1 MVTKTWKEDNVTLGR
16 IDDKLNLF
24 VPHERWAVENMTMP
38 SATIIIPVWNG
49 ENGLQSC
56 LNSVMKQDFESSEVI
71 IIDDG
76 STDRSLEIVKNTVT
90 EDPQIKILTHAAN
103 QGLAKTLNEGIKTAC
118 GEFVLIVHQD
128 CEMIDTNFLS
138 KSVAALGQHPNI
150 AAVTGRRVYEMKS
163 LSDNEKLFMVA
174 NGHLAEIDHE
184 ESTTEDLTFTEHKC
198 DLFRKKLVESVGGFP
213 DSKFRSSG
221 EDQVLSSRLRS
232 LGYRLVRLGSIR
244 YKLGFGDKEA
254 SFKGILEKLHRYGK
268 TQAGVLVSER
278 SSAIE
283 GISQSKALSERAINR
298 LQMLLS
304 ATAIA
309 AGLLLALISPYFL
322 LLSVSTVM
330 LRILVYASRLRKL
343 HGRIRLSVFGPLL
356 DLFYSVGFVE
366 GLVSS
371 SVGKRL

>member
-1 MVTKTWKEDNVTLGR
+1 
-16 IDDKLNLF
+16 
-24 VPHERWAVENMTMP
+24 MP
-38 SATIIIPVWNG
+38 VATIIIPVWNG

-90 EDPQIKILTHAAN
+90 EDPHIKILTHAAN

-128 CEMIDTNFLS
+128 CEMVDTNFLS

-232 LGYRLVRLGSIR
+232 LGYRLVRLGSIT
-244 YKLGFGDKEA
+244 YKLGFGDKE
-254 SFKGILEKLHRYGK
+254 STFKGIFEKLRNYGK
-268 TQAGVLVSER
+268 TQAGVLFSER
-278 SSAIE
+278 ASALS
-283 GISQSKALSERAINR
+283 GISNSKALSNRAMNR
-298 LQMLLS
+298 VQMILS
-304 ATAIA
+304 AAAIA
-309 AGLLLALISPYFL
+309 GGLILAFISPYFVL
-322 LLSVSTVM
+322 LPLSVVI
-330 LRILVYASRLRKL
+330 LRIVTYFTRLRKV
-343 HGRIRLSVFGPLL
+343 HGRMMLALFGPLL
-356 DLFYSVGFVE
+356 DIFYSIGFVE
-366 GLVSS
+366 GLVAS

>member
-1 MVTKTWKEDNVTLGR
+1 MTNSTFLC
-16 IDDKLNLF
+16 
-24 VPHERWAVENMTMP
+24 HENGPVSVKIAMP
-38 SATIIIPVWNG
+38 VATIIIPVWNG

-56 LNSVMKQDFESSEVI
+56 LNSVMKQDFESSEVV

-76 STDRSLEIVKNTVT
+76 STDRSLEIVKNTLA
-90 EDPQIKILTHAAN
+90 EDPHIRILAHSEN
-103 QGLAKTLNEGIKTAC
+103 QGLGKTLNEGIKTAR
-118 GEFVLIVHQD
+118 GEFVFIVHQD
-128 CEMIDTNFLS
+128 CEIVDTNFLS
-138 KSVAALGQHPNI
+138 KSVSALDQNPDI
-150 AAVTGRRVYEMKS
+150 AAVTGRRLYQMS
-163 LSDNEKLFMVA
+163 RFSDNEKLFMVA
-174 NGHLAEIDHE
+174 NGHLAEVNHE
-184 ESTTEDLTFTEHKC
+184 EIITEDLTFTEHKC
-198 DLFRKKLVESVGGFP
+198 DLFRKKLVESIGGFS
-213 DSKFRSSG
+213 DNRFRSSG
-221 EDQVLSSRLRS
+221 EDQVLSSKLRT
-232 LGYRLVRLGSIR
+232 LGYRLVRLGSIS
-244 YKLGFGDKEA
+244 YKLGFGGKEA

-283 GISQSKALSERAINR
+283 GISHSKALSERAINR

-330 LRILVYASRLRKL
+330 LRILIYASRLRKL
-343 HGRIRLSVFGPLL
+343 HGRVRLSVFGPLL

>member
-1 MVTKTWKEDNVTLGR
+1 M
-16 IDDKLNLF
+16 
-24 VPHERWAVENMTMP
+24 MP
-38 SATIIIPVWNG
+38 MPVATIIIPVWNG

-56 LNSVMKQDFESSEVI
+56 LNSVMKQDFESSEII

-90 EDPQIKILTHAAN
+90 EDPHIKILTHAAN

-128 CEMIDTNFLS
+128 CEMVDTNFLS

-163 LSDNEKLFMVA
+163 LSDNEKLFIVA

-213 DSKFRSSG
+213 DSKFRS
-221 EDQVLSSRLRS
+221 
-232 LGYRLVRLGSIR
+232 LGYRLVRLGSIT
-244 YKLGFGDKEA
+244 YKLGFGDKE
-254 SFKGILEKLHRYGK
+254 STFKGIFEKLRNYGK
-268 TQAGVLVSER
+268 TQAGVLFSER
-278 SSAIE
+278 ASALS
-283 GISQSKALSERAINR
+283 GISNSKALSNRAMNR
-298 LQMLLS
+298 VQMILS
-304 ATAIA
+304 AAAIA
-309 AGLLLALISPYFL
+309 SGLILAFISPYFVL
-322 LLSVSTVM
+322 LPLSIVI
-330 LRILVYASRLRKL
+330 LRIVAYFTRLRKV
-343 HGRIRLSVFGPLL
+343 HGRMMLALFGPLL
-356 DLFYSVGFVE
+356 DIFYSIGFVE
-366 GLVSS
+366 GLVAS